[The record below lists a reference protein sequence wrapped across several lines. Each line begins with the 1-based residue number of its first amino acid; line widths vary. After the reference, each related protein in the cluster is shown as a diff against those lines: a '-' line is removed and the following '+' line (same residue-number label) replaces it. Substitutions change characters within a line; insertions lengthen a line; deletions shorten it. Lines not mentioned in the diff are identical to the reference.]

1 MPFHSARVLRVIV
14 QESYSRPGI
23 GGSRI
28 ATTGRCAQRPRSPT
42 LSDMDPAVPFCQEC
56 GRPGP
61 PSLSGMH
68 PGDDGLVRWTLYRC
82 GHMLTEIVLEDAE
95 VPAAERG
102 PRQAQPSQ
110 MERRS
115 SMYS

>member
-1 MPFHSARVLRVIV
+1 M
-14 QESYSRPGI
+14 
-23 GGSRI
+23 
-28 ATTGRCAQRPRSPT
+28 T
-42 LSDMDPAVPFCQEC
+42 DPVPFCKEC

-82 GHMLTEIVLEDAE
+82 GHMLTEIVLEDPTADASE
-95 VPAAERG
+95 SPAPTRTA
-102 PRQAQPSQ
+102 SQ
-110 MERRS
+110 SERRS